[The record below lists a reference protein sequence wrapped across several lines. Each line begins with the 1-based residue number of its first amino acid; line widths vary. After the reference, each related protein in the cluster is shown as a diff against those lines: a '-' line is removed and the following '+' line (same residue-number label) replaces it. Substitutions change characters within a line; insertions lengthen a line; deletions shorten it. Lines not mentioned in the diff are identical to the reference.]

1 MPEVFSLP
9 SSLPPPKNAGLNLK
23 NTSSQDRSKRS
34 TVGTMTLLY
43 PFSFDKPCSL
53 QSTGAPHHP
62 LMDDPTSRSEKT
74 EITRQN
80 LTFPP
85 PNLPVAAPCT
95 LPSQS
100 NFSIFNMYFISPPWF
115 QGLLLQLFPCSCNI
129 NFSPSTNSFSISTQT
144 CSSTSYLRGEKK
156 TSLDSPNISMC
167 NIFLIHFVLT

>member
-9 SSLPPPKNAGLNLK
+9 LIPTSPQKRRAKSEKYKLTRQKQTQHRGYNDSSLPLFIRQ
-23 NTSSQDRSKRS
+23 T
-34 TVGTMTLLY
+34 
-43 PFSFDKPCSL
+43 L